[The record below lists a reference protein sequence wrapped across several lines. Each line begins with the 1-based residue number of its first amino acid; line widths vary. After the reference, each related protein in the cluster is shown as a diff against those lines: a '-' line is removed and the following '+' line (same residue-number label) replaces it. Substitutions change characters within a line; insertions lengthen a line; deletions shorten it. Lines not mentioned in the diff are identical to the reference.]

1 MGALFGLEGGFVTNR
16 YRKRRPRQVRFPPDS
31 NRIAGASTPSEKC
44 QQRTPFATPSCR
56 LLARA
61 ANRIRSD
68 RNSSRRSRSNEGYSL
83 HIDSSHFISGLSCKT
98 ALKSELWTS
107 IFPLKLMSP
116 GLRNLF
122 MKKTDAGSGR
132 ADHLC

>member
-16 YRKRRPRQVRFPPDS
+16 YRKRRPRQVRFPADS

-44 QQRTPFATPSCR
+44 PQRPVRNALMP

-83 HIDSSHFISGLSCKT
+83 HIDSSHFISGLSDKT
-98 ALKSELWTS
+98 ALKSVLWTS

-116 GLRNLF
+116 GLLNLF